1 MLLADAISTAQG
13 FVDALYYVYLICIL
27 AYIIT
32 SWVPLPYNTTLN
44 RIQRFLYDVVNP
56 YLSLFRRFIPQLNL
70 GGLGLDLSPI
80 VAIIVLTI
88 LRSRDPH
95 RPRRAVGKGRAAAK
109 DPARCR

>member
-1 MLLADAISTAQG
+1 MLLADAISTVQG
-13 FVDALYYVYLICIL
+13 FVSALYYVYLICIL

-88 LRSRDPH
+88 VRSLITTGLD
-95 RPRRAVGKGRAAAK
+95 AL
-109 DPARCR
+109 

>member
-1 MLLADAISTAQG
+1 MLLADAISTAKD
-13 FVDALYYVYLICIL
+13 FVTALYYVYLICIL

-56 YLSLFRRFIPQLNL
+56 YLRVFRRFIPQLNV

-80 VAIIVLTI
+80 LAIIVLYVAHALI
-88 LRSRDPH
+88 QRGLD
-95 RPRRAVGKGRAAAK
+95 AL
-109 DPARCR
+109 

>member
-1 MLLADAISTAQG
+1 MLLADAISTAKD
-13 FVDALYYVYLICIL
+13 FVTALYYVYLICIL

-56 YLSLFRRFIPQLNL
+56 YLRLFRRFIPQLNV

-80 VAIIVLTI
+80 LAIIVLYFAHALI
-88 LRSRDPH
+88 QRGLD
-95 RPRRAVGKGRAAAK
+95 AL
-109 DPARCR
+109 